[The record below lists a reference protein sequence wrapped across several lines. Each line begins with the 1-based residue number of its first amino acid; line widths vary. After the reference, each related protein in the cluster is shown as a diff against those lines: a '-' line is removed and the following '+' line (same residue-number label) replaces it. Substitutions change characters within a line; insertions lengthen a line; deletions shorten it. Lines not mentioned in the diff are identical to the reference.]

1 MFICRIKSLLHI
13 QIVLDPK
20 FKFFKYKEH
29 WNIQSV
35 FDTIFFRVK
44 ESIFNWDVVHLP
56 DPPVSQSHLLTSLLC
71 QHHLKDLR
79 STIFPQ
85 FWSNSYLF
93 LENGGGGYRKSNTL
107 LYKNIPYTGY
117 ICMHLYSIF
126 IRSNN
131 II

>member
-20 FKFFKYKEH
+20 FKLFINIKKH
-29 WNIQSV
+29 QNIQSV
-35 FDTIFFRVK
+35 FDIIFFRVK
-44 ESIFNWDVVHLP
+44 ESIFNWDAVHLP
-56 DPPVSQSHLLTSLLC
+56 DPLVFQSHLLTSLLC

-93 LENGGGGYRKSNTL
+93 LENGGGGLSKIKYIIVQEHSIYW
-107 LYKNIPYTGY
+107 LY
-117 ICMHLYSIF
+117 MHASIF
-126 IRSNN
+126 YFH
-131 II
+131 